1 MQYSWFPWTLSVLTL
16 KLVKATREVGSL
28 KVGSGTQTRIPVLK
42 ISSSAVQPTCRPPN
56 KPPPIHTVHLCS
68 KIFRIFTLGRPPLN
82 PLLTQS
88 PVDQMIRSRSGQSP
102 VGRSVGRLAHRSS
115 QSVSSCQSNNLRRH
129 CGGRVIDFGWSLP
142 RDSWS

>member
-1 MQYSWFPWTLSVLTL
+1 M
-16 KLVKATREVGSL
+16 
-28 KVGSGTQTRIPVLK
+28 GSGTQTRIPVFK

-102 VGRSVGRLAHRSS
+102 VGRSVGWPIGPVS
-115 QSVSSCQSNNLRRH
+115 QSVHVNLTIS
-129 CGGRVIDFGWSLP
+129 GGGHVIDFGWPFSRGLLNKNLRRLRKTFASLT
-142 RDSWS
+142 WTELGI